1 MNHIRSS
8 IATLT
13 RYTCTSEKSIKKS
26 VDCAFKWV
34 LKKSSWFGEKT
45 GHK

>member
-13 RYTCTSEKSIKKS
+13 RYTCTSDGKKNTAIKIDKEKR
-26 VDCAFKWV
+26 
-34 LKKSSWFGEKT
+34 
-45 GHK
+45 